1 MNLDSVASELD
12 FNNENLSLSN
22 DSMVV
27 SEKLGSEDLNKVMNL
42 SDLRDKNR
50 LKTAGPNYA
59 NKGGLMEK
67 VSKLDKKKTQMIDNL
82 TMNDISF

>member
-12 FNNENLSLSN
+12 FNNENIDLSC
-22 DSMVV
+22 DSLVV
-27 SEKLGSEDLNKVMNL
+27 SEKLGSDDFNKVMNL
-42 SDLRDKNR
+42 TEMRDKNL
-50 LKTAGPNYA
+50 LKTAGPNYT
-59 NKGGLMEK
+59 NSGGLLEK